1 MWRTMARVALWVT
14 ATIIGL
20 LLLIAFWPLS
30 KEWQWIILGAAIFMA
45 AGIAI
50 KNYGRRLENRHSEIM
65 ASLHRIERYMSSP
78 KDPTLKSDRPTI
90 ERDAL
95 EDKVHAA
102 VIAETVK
109 LKRPLTFSEVVALRK
124 RVHAKHGAA

>member
-14 ATIIGL
+14 ATVIGL

-30 KEWQWIILGAAIFMA
+30 KEWQWIIVGAAIFMA
-45 AGIAI
+45 AGTAI
-50 KNYGRRLENRHSEIM
+50 ENYGRRLENRHSEIM
-65 ASLHRIERYMSSP
+65 ASLRRIERYMSSP
-78 KDPTLKSDRPTI
+78 KDLTLRSDRPSI

-95 EDKVHAA
+95 DEEVQAA

-109 LKRPLTFSEVVALRK
+109 LKRPLTFPEVVALRK
-124 RVHAKHGAA
+124 RVHAEHGAA